1 MIDEKP
7 DKLFQIDFAL
17 LDVVSSVRLPS
28 AVRRTF
34 AALLTGDFATTT
46 AAAVVAIVVV
56 VVVVVIVVEC
66 HFVEHL
72 SHLTFRREKTHRAHQ
87 IRDFAERNR
96 QLKKENICVSMYKA
110 CFY

>member
-34 AALLTGDFATTT
+34 AALLTGDFATT
-46 AAAVVAIVVV
+46 AAAFVAIII

-72 SHLTFRREKTHRAHQ
+72 SHLTFRREKTHRTHQ